1 MNNGQE
7 YTKEASLGIPP
18 YVESAE
24 AYASN
29 LLSRKD
35 EMSSKDLAQ
44 TIWSIGRL
52 SELID
57 IGEPG
62 IKEFASLAVN
72 LANKFNG
79 IELSSVLFGLAR
91 LGYND
96 ETVVNVLTSCFLE
109 PSVLTESTAREISSV
124 MFSLGMMGHR
134 DADLFAKLSTAMME
148 NIAASTSSESIAN
161 ALMAYEAIDMAPPR
175 ILFDRWAS
183 EKLGIQG
190 RHSFISQILG
200 DAVASPAEAI
210 ASGTGNE
217 LMEA

>member
-62 IKEFASLAVN
+62 IMEFASLAVN

-96 ETVVNVLTSCFLE
+96 ETVVNVLTSRFLE
-109 PSVLTESTAREISSV
+109 PSVLTESTAREISSA

-134 DADLFAKLSTAMME
+134 DVDLFAKLSTAMME
-148 NIAASTSSESIAN
+148 NIDETSSESIAN
-161 ALMAYEAIDMAPPR
+161 ALTAYEAIDMAPPR